1 MWCLPK
7 GASGEFVWRM
17 EDILSVYQ
25 RPFDPDQPL
34 VCLDEGRKQ
43 LVGEVREPWPTAP
56 GRPERYDAQYVRR
69 GVASL
74 FLAIE
79 PLTGRIEVQV
89 RERQTARDFADVV
102 RHLVDEVYPDAR
114 RITLVLDN
122 LVTHSPGALYQAFAP
137 DEAKRI
143 AERLDIHHTPK
154 HGSWLNIAEIGLS
167 ILSRQCLRRRI
178 ASMAKLKTEVAAWQE
193 RHNTDLAPVDWRFTT
208 DDARVKLK
216 RLYPALLS

>member
-7 GASGEFVWRM
+7 RGSGEFVWRM

-25 RPFDPDQPL
+25 RPFDPDHPL

-43 LVGEVREPWPTAP
+43 LVGEVRGPWPAGP
-56 GRPERYDAQYVRR
+56 GRPERYDAEYVRR

-79 PLTGRIEVQV
+79 PLTGRIDVEA
-89 RERQTARDFADVV
+89 RERQTAHDFAHVL
-102 RHLVDEVYPDAR
+102 RRLADEVYPDAE
-114 RITLVLDN
+114 RIVLVLDN
-122 LVTHSPGALYQAFAP
+122 LVTHSPSALYQAFAP
-137 DEAKRI
+137 DEARRI
-143 AERLDIHHTPK
+143 TERLEIHYTPK

-178 ASMAKLKTEVAAWQE
+178 PDMASLEKEVDVWQE
-193 RHNTDLAPVDWRFTT
+193 RHNANLAPVDWRFTT
-208 DDARVKLK
+208 EDARVKLK
-216 RLYPALLS
+216 RLYPSTLS